1 MLSLLVQNMEKK
13 FSNPAFQKDAVAS
26 VSQTVEKMKVM
37 MERLSVLSAAPI
49 PCKTQTDMNELLKE
63 VIGEMKY
70 SIQSRVVEDYRELPK
85 IWVAPEQ
92 MMSAIKNLVKNAD
105 EATRNGGEIRL
116 ATEVKGEM
124 VLVSVF
130 DNGCGIPKEY
140 MDGELFTPF
149 SSTKSDGFGIGLYQA
164 KRIVESHGGSI
175 EAESEVGKGSTFR
188 IRLPVVGR

>member
-105 EATRNGGEIRL
+105 EATRN
-116 ATEVKGEM
+116 
-124 VLVSVF
+124 